1 MEFLILGP
9 LEVRN
14 GEHTVRL
21 GAAKQ
26 RALLGVLLL
35 HANEAVSTA
44 RLVDEL
50 WGETPPATAE
60 KLVQGYVHAL
70 RKQLGD
76 GVLQTQSPGYRLS
89 AEANALDL
97 AEFERLIEA
106 ARAAPPDSAIELR
119 RSALALWRGPP
130 LADVVLEGPERH
142 SVGRLSELRLA
153 TQIEQLGAE
162 LELGRHVEVVGE
174 LEALLAE
181 HPYQERVAGL
191 LMLALYRSGR
201 QADALEVYRSVRGR
215 LDDELGLEP
224 SQELR
229 ELEAAILRQD
239 KSLAAPRQTPPPAP
253 SDETARPAV
262 PSPARSRRRLAA
274 AAALAVPVIATIVAA
289 VFVIRDD
296 AAPIVVPP
304 NSLAAIDPAT
314 NRVVAVLQTGIRPGP
329 VAAGEGSVWVG
340 NLDDR
345 SLTRVDPSA
354 RAVAGTIPLPAT
366 PNAVAAERGA
376 VWVVNARLGT
386 LYKLDPQFETID
398 EPVEFGVRSI
408 RSTGAGVD
416 LGKGAVWTAHGDS
429 TLARVDPRTLTALA
443 SGTAAAAPTALVV
456 AYDAVWVA
464 NSGDDTVRRFA
475 PRTFEL
481 GAVGSITV
489 CRAPSGIAAG
499 VGAIWVSCADD
510 DRVERIPAGL
520 SSASSVQIP
529 VGNEPTAVA
538 FGAGAVWVANH
549 GAGTVSRVDPAT
561 NDVETID
568 VGNPPAGIVV
578 HRGLVWVSVQKR
590 LEDPSSP

>member
-14 GEHTVRL
+14 GDHTVRL

-76 GVLQTQSPGYRLS
+76 GVVQTQAPGYRLS
-89 AEANALDL
+89 VEANALDL

-106 ARAAPPDSAIELR
+106 ARAAPADSAIELR

-142 SVGRLSELRLA
+142 NVGRLSELLLT

-201 QADALEVYRSVRGR
+201 QAHALEVYRSLRGR

-239 KSLAAPRQTPPPAP
+239 ESLSAPRQAPLPAP
-253 SDETARPAV
+253 SDETAPTAV
-262 PSPARSRRRLAA
+262 PAPARSRRRLAA
-274 AAALAVPVIATIVAA
+274 AAALALLLIAAIVAA
-289 VFVIRDD
+289 VFVLRDD

-314 NRVVAVLQTGIRPGP
+314 NRVVEVIQTGIRPGP

-340 NLDDR
+340 NLDGK
-345 SLTRVDPSA
+345 SLTRVDPST
-354 RAVAGTIPLPAT
+354 RTVTGTIPLPAT
-366 PNAVAAERGA
+366 PTAVAVGRNA
-376 VWVVNARLGT
+376 VWVVNGRLGT
-386 LYKLDPQFETID
+386 VYKVDPQFETR
-398 EPVEFGVRSI
+398 ELVEFGVRSI

-416 LGKGAVWTAHGDS
+416 LGMGSVWVAYGDS
-429 TLARVDPRTLTALA
+429 TLGQVHPGTLDALA
-443 SGTAAAAPTALVV
+443 AATAGAAPAALVV
-456 AYDAVWVA
+456 AYGFIWVA
-464 NSGDDTVRRFA
+464 NSGDETVRRFS
-475 PRTFEL
+475 PQSWDI
-481 GAVGSITV
+481 GAVESPTV
-489 CRAPSGIAAG
+489 CRTPSGIAAG
-499 VGAIWVSCADD
+499 AGSIWVSCAGD
-510 DRVERIPAGL
+510 DRVERLPAGL
-520 SSASSVQIP
+520 SPTSSVQIP
-529 VGNEPTAVA
+529 VGDGPTSVA
-538 FGAGAVWVANH
+538 FGAGAVWVANTTE
-549 GAGTVSRVDPAT
+549 GTVSRIDPAT

-568 VGNPPAGIVV
+568 VGNSPAGIAVY
-578 HRGLVWVSVQKR
+578 RGLVWVSVQAP
-590 LEDPSSP
+590 LDDASSP

>member
-76 GVLQTQSPGYRLS
+76 GVVQTQAPGYRLS
-89 AEANALDL
+89 VAANALDL
-97 AEFERLIEA
+97 AEFEQLIEA

-142 SVGRLSELRLA
+142 NVGRLSELLLA
-153 TQIEQLGAE
+153 TQIDQLGAE

-239 KSLAAPRQTPPPAP
+239 ESLAAPRPAPLPAP
-253 SDETARPAV
+253 SDETAPTAV
-262 PSPARSRRRLAA
+262 PAPARSRRRLAA
-274 AAALAVPVIATIVAA
+274 AAALAVLVIAAIVAG
-289 VFVIRDD
+289 VFVLRDD
-296 AAPIVVPP
+296 PAPVVVPP

-314 NRVVAVLQTGIRPGP
+314 NDVVAVLQTGIRPGP
-329 VAAGEGSVWVG
+329 VAAGADSVWVG
-340 NLDDR
+340 NLDGK
-345 SLTRVDPSA
+345 SLTRVDPST
-354 RAVAGTIPLPAT
+354 RTVAGTIPLPAT
-366 PNAVAAERGA
+366 PTAVDVARGA
-376 VWVVNARLGT
+376 VWVVNGRLGT
-386 LYKLDPQFETID
+386 LYKIDPQFETR
-398 EPVEFGVRSI
+398 ESVEFGVRSI
-408 RSTGAGVD
+408 RNTGAGVD
-416 LGKGAVWTAHGDS
+416 LGLGSVWVAYGDS
-429 TLARVDPRTLTALA
+429 TLGQVHPETLDAE
-443 SGTAAAAPTALVV
+443 AAATAGAAPAALVV
-456 AYDAVWVA
+456 AYGFIWVA
-464 NSGDDTVRRFA
+464 NSGDETVRRFS
-475 PRTFEL
+475 PQSYEL
-481 GAVGSITV
+481 GAVESPTV
-489 CRAPSGIAAG
+489 CRTPSGLAAG
-499 VGAIWVSCADD
+499 AGSIWVSCAGD
-510 DRVERIPAGL
+510 DRVERLTAGL
-520 SSASSVQIP
+520 SPASSVQIP
-529 VGNEPTAVA
+529 VGDGPTAVA
-538 FGAGAVWVANH
+538 FGAGAVWVANTA
-549 GAGTVSRVDPAT
+549 AGTVTRIDPAT
-561 NDVETID
+561 NDAETID
-568 VGNPPAGIVV
+568 VGNSPAGIAV
-578 HRGLVWVSVQKR
+578 HRGLVWISVQAP
-590 LEDPSSP
+590 LDDVTSP

>member
-1 MEFLILGP
+1 MEFLILGS

-50 WGETPPATAE
+50 WGETPPATAD

-76 GVLQTQSPGYRLS
+76 GLVQTQALGYRLS
-89 AEANALDL
+89 VEANALDL

-106 ARAAPPDSAIELR
+106 ARVAPPDSAIELR

-142 SVGRLSELRLA
+142 NVGRLSELLLA

-162 LELGRHVEVVGE
+162 LELGRHVEIVGE

-239 KSLAAPRQTPPPAP
+239 ESLAAPRQVPLPAP
-253 SDETARPAV
+253 SDETAPTAV
-262 PSPARSRRRLAA
+262 PAPARSRRRLAA
-274 AAALAVPVIATIVAA
+274 AAALAVLVIAATVAA
-289 VFVIRDD
+289 VFVLRDD
-296 AAPIVVPP
+296 AAPVVVPP

-340 NLDDR
+340 NLDGK
-345 SLTRVDPSA
+345 SLTRVDPST
-354 RAVAGTIPLPAT
+354 RTVAGTIPMPAT
-366 PNAVAAERGA
+366 PTAVDVGRGA
-376 VWVVNARLGT
+376 VWVVNGRLGT
-386 LYKLDPQFETID
+386 LYKVDPQFETR
-398 EPVEFGVRSI
+398 ESVEFGTRSI
-408 RSTGAGVD
+408 RNTGAGVD
-416 LGKGAVWTAHGDS
+416 LGEGSVWVAYGDS
-429 TLARVDPRTLTALA
+429 TLGQVHPETLDA
-443 SGTAAAAPTALVV
+443 SAAATAGAAPAALVV
-456 AYDAVWVA
+456 AYGFVWVA
-464 NSGDDTVRRFA
+464 NSGDETVRRFA
-475 PRTFEL
+475 PQTYDI
-481 GAVGSITV
+481 GAVESLTV
-489 CRAPSGIAAG
+489 CRTPSGIASGAG
-499 VGAIWVSCADD
+499 SIWVSCAGD
-510 DRVERIPAGL
+510 DRVERLPAGL
-520 SSASSVQIP
+520 SAASSVQIP
-529 VGNEPTAVA
+529 VGDGPTSVA
-538 FGAGAVWVANH
+538 FGAGAVWAANTA
-549 GAGTVSRVDPAT
+549 AGTVSRIDPAT

-568 VGNPPAGIVV
+568 VGNAPAGIAVY
-578 HRGLVWVSVQKR
+578 RGLVWVSVQAP
-590 LEDPSSP
+590 LDDASSP

>member
-76 GVLQTQSPGYRLS
+76 GVLQTQAPGYRLS
-89 AEANALDL
+89 VAANALDL
-97 AEFERLIEA
+97 AEFERLLEA

-142 SVGRLSELRLA
+142 NVGRLSELLLA

-162 LELGRHVEVVGE
+162 LERGRHVEVVGE

-201 QADALEVYRSVRGR
+201 QADALEVYRSVRAR

-239 KSLAAPRQTPPPAP
+239 ESLAAPRQASPTASDDPA
-253 SDETARPAV
+253 ETAVPA
-262 PSPARSRRRLAA
+262 PARSRRRLAA
-274 AAALAVPVIATIVAA
+274 AAALAVLVVAAIVAA
-289 VFVIRDD
+289 LLVLRDD

-329 VAAGEGSVWVG
+329 VAAGAGSVWVG
-340 NLDDR
+340 NLDGK
-345 SLTRVDPSA
+345 SLTRVDPST
-354 RAVAGTIPLPAT
+354 RTVAGTIPLPAT
-366 PNAVAAERGA
+366 PTAVAVGRDA
-376 VWVVNARLGT
+376 VWVVNGRLGT
-386 LYKLDPQFETID
+386 VDKVDPEFETR
-398 EPVEFGVRSI
+398 ESVEFGVRSI
-408 RSTGAGVD
+408 RNTGAGVD
-416 LGKGAVWTAHGDS
+416 LGLGSVWVAYGDS
-429 TLARVDPRTLTALA
+429 TLGNVHPETLDASATA
-443 SGTAAAAPTALVV
+443 TAGSAPAALVV
-456 AYDAVWVA
+456 EYGFVWVA
-464 NSGDDTVRRFA
+464 NSGDDTVRRFS
-475 PRTFEL
+475 PRTYEL
-481 GAVGSITV
+481 GAVEPPTTV
-489 CRAPSGIAAG
+489 CSAPSGMAAG
-499 VGAIWVSCADD
+499 AGSIWVSCADD
-510 DRVERIPAGL
+510 DRVERLPAGL
-520 SSASSVQIP
+520 SPASSVQIP
-529 VGNEPTAVA
+529 VGDVPTSVA
-538 FGAGAVWVANH
+538 FGAGAVWVTNFA
-549 GAGTVSRVDPAT
+549 AGTVSRIDPAT
-561 NDVETID
+561 NREEAID
-568 VGNPPAGIVV
+568 VGNSPAGITVY
-578 HRGLVWVSVQKR
+578 RGLVWVSVQAP
-590 LEDPSSP
+590 LDDAPSP

>member
-35 HANEAVSTA
+35 HANEAVSTT

-76 GVLQTQSPGYRLS
+76 GFVQTQAPGYRLS
-89 AEANALDL
+89 VEANALDL
-97 AEFERLIEA
+97 AEFERLIDA

-142 SVGRLSELRLA
+142 NVGRLSELLLA

-162 LELGRHVEVVGE
+162 LELGRHVALVGE

-191 LMLALYRSGR
+191 LMLAMYRSGR

-239 KSLAAPRQTPPPAP
+239 ESLAAPRQAPPPAP
-253 SDETARPAV
+253 SDESAPTAV
-262 PSPARSRRRLAA
+262 PAPARSRRRLAA
-274 AAALAVPVIATIVAA
+274 AAALAVLVIAAIVAA
-289 VFVIRDD
+289 VFVLRDD
-296 AAPIVVPP
+296 AASIVVPP
-304 NSLAAIDPAT
+304 NSLAAIDPKT
-314 NRVVAVLQTGIRPGP
+314 NRVVEVLQTGIRPGP
-329 VAAGEGSVWVG
+329 VAGGEGSVWVG
-340 NLDDR
+340 NLDGK
-345 SLTRVDPSA
+345 SLTRVDPST
-354 RAVAGTIPLPAT
+354 RTVAGTIPLPAT
-366 PNAVAAERGA
+366 PTAVTLGRGA
-376 VWVVNARLGT
+376 VWVVNGRLGT
-386 LYKLDPQFETID
+386 LYKVDPEFETR
-398 EPVEFGVRSI
+398 ESVEFGVRSI
-408 RSTGAGVD
+408 RNTGAGVD
-416 LGKGAVWTAHGDS
+416 LGLGSVWFAYGDS
-429 TLARVDPRTLTALA
+429 TLGNVHPETLDASATA
-443 SGTAAAAPTALVV
+443 TAGSAPAALVV
-456 AYDAVWVA
+456 EYGFVWVA
-464 NSGDDTVRRFA
+464 NSGDDTVRRFS
-475 PRTFEL
+475 PRTYEL
-481 GAVGSITV
+481 GAVEPPTTV
-489 CRAPSGIAAG
+489 CSTPSGIAAG
-499 VGAIWVSCADD
+499 AGSIWVSCADD
-510 DRVERIPAGL
+510 DRVERLPAGL
-520 SSASSVQIP
+520 SPASSVQIP
-529 VGNEPTAVA
+529 VGDEPTSVA
-538 FGAGAVWVANH
+538 FGAGAVWVANSA
-549 GAGTVSRVDPAT
+549 AGTVSRIDPAT
-561 NDVETID
+561 NREEAID
-568 VGNPPAGIVV
+568 VGNSPAGIAVY
-578 HRGLVWVSVQKR
+578 RGLVWVSVQAP
-590 LEDPSSP
+590 LEGASSP

>member
-50 WGETPPATAE
+50 WGETPPTTAE

-76 GVLQTQSPGYRLS
+76 GVVQTQAPGYRLS
-89 AEANALDL
+89 VEANALDL

-106 ARAAPPDSAIELR
+106 ARAAPADSAIELR

-142 SVGRLSELRLA
+142 NVGRLSELLLA

-239 KSLAAPRQTPPPAP
+239 ESLASPRQAPLQAP
-253 SDETARPAV
+253 SDETAPTAV
-262 PSPARSRRRLAA
+262 PAPARSRRRLAA
-274 AAALAVPVIATIVAA
+274 AAALAVFVIAAIVAA
-289 VFVIRDD
+289 VFVLRDD

-314 NRVVAVLQTGIRPGP
+314 NRVVKVIQTGIRPGP
-329 VAAGEGSVWVG
+329 VAAGAGSVWVG
-340 NLDDR
+340 NLDGR
-345 SLTRVDPSA
+345 SLTRVDPST
-354 RAVAGTIPLPAT
+354 RTVAGTIPLPAT
-366 PNAVAAERGA
+366 PTAVDVGRGA
-376 VWVVNARLGT
+376 VWVMNGRLGT
-386 LYKLDPQFETID
+386 LYKIDPQFETR
-398 EPVEFGVRSI
+398 EPVEFGTRSI
-408 RSTGAGVD
+408 RNSGAGVD
-416 LGKGAVWTAHGDS
+416 LGEGSVWVAYGDS
-429 TLARVDPRTLTALA
+429 TLGQVHPETLDAE
-443 SGTAAAAPTALVV
+443 AAATAGAAPAGLVV
-456 AYDAVWVA
+456 AYGFVWVA
-464 NSGDDTVRRFA
+464 NSGDETVRRFS
-475 PRTFEL
+475 PQTYEL
-481 GAVGSITV
+481 GDIESITV
-489 CRAPSGIAAG
+489 CRTPSGIAAG
-499 VGAIWVSCADD
+499 AGSIWVSCAGD
-510 DRVERIPAGL
+510 DRVERLPAGL
-520 SSASSVQIP
+520 SPTSTVQIP
-529 VGNEPTAVA
+529 VGHGPTSVA
-538 FGAGAVWVANH
+538 FGAGAVWVANTA
-549 GAGTVSRVDPAT
+549 AGTVSRIDPAT
-561 NDVETID
+561 NREKAID
-568 VGNPPAGIVV
+568 VGNSPAGIFVY
-578 HRGLVWVSVQKR
+578 RGLVWVSVQAPPD
-590 LEDPSSP
+590 EASSP